1 MRGTLTYA
9 EREQRKRTIISY
21 SMAIGLYALLFGVGF
36 LFDLFHPQ
44 NMDFSNKTLIVNIQG
59 PVVTDV
65 GKGAPVEKKEPQAVA
80 AEPAPPP
87 QPAPKLQPKVAEPAA
102 SVVPEPSPQAQ
113 EPTPAPI
120 TPVVQEPVTPWTPG
134 ERGPGSRISSS
145 ESSVLSPG
153 EGQVPWGTGD
163 AVRITKAEK
172 GNTVETT
179 LGGSSETVGQSLYV
193 PIYLSMPLP
202 SGIAVSLFNAI
213 PNEIIPPNTLIAS
226 AESRKRAFLN
236 YYSKSGDEYRLTNIP
251 PVDVREKLWDRAGRL
266 QVWPYTE
273 SCSNWVLRDKGSS
286 IARRGIAPVIR
297 RFRYR
302 CGGSLWLQAGF
313 VLEQKRRDYSG
324 PFCISILRRD
334 ISFFLLVVRFVLF
347 FLFFQKPLLI
357 CLVKVGIEKD
367 IDDIW
372 RELYSSHRVEFL
384 EHFVEVERL
393 SIGTRRRHGVE
404 SVGECDDSR
413 KMIDSFFSDTV
424 RISRTIPAF
433 VMMPDRRSGS
443 FEEFNGGKNLGADDG
458 MHIDNL
464 AFPFIEGALFIQN
477 TVRNADFSYIV

>member
-202 SGIAVSLFNAI
+202 SVIAVSLFNAI

-236 YYSKSGDEYRLTNIP
+236 YYSKSGNEYRLTNIP
-251 PVDVREKLWDRAGRL
+251 PVDVREKLWEMLEDAGYKVEQADYKSGRTLSPVVIGFSVTKDRQLRGVELL
-266 QVWPYTE
+266 Q
-273 SCSNWVLRDKGSS
+273 SSGDSDIDAAVL
-286 IARRGIAPVIR
+286 
-297 RFRYR
+297 Y
-302 CGGSLWLQAGF
+302 GF
-313 VLEQKRRDYSG
+313 KRASFWNKSG
-324 PFCISILRRD
+324 ETIQG
-334 ISFFLLVVRFVLF
+334 RFVYRF
-347 FLFFQKPLLI
+347 
-357 CLVKVGIEKD
+357 
-367 IDDIW
+367 
-372 RELYSSHRVEFL
+372 
-384 EHFVEVERL
+384 
-393 SIGTRRRHGVE
+393 
-404 SVGECDDSR
+404 
-413 KMIDSFFSDTV
+413 
-424 RISRTIPAF
+424 
-433 VMMPDRRSGS
+433 
-443 FEEFNGGKNLGADDG
+443 
-458 MHIDNL
+458 
-464 AFPFIEGALFIQN
+464 
-477 TVRNADFSYIV
+477 